1 MMITRLIIVVITV
14 SVFVILYIFTRKLS
28 HSASRKKKYKEVEE
42 KIRKKIKPFSK
53 EIGAER
59 RHLVSEYEECIRMT
73 KDKDVK
79 AWGRWL
85 LAQFYHNNPHRGKD
99 YLEKAIECYSEIL
112 KEFSDYPFHEESLFR
127 LGNLLFFEKFEYE
140 KVCSVYQKLLKKY
153 PQSKWV
159 TIAKERVELIRNNRT
174 YPQTLNSYIVAEKYF
189 EQGKYEK
196 SIQSLLNIIEKY
208 PKSGLAGEALYFLGD
223 IYHFKLKDYNKAMDE
238 YQELIQKFPQN
249 RFVAN
254 AQFKIGECC
263 RKLEM
268 WQEAIEAYRKFVND
282 YSQYGYSDYAQF
294 YIGQCYEELKDWQR
308 ARDTYSLISTNYP
321 ESIWADVA
329 GNRIKYLKKFLGG

>member
-1 MMITRLIIVVITV
+1 MIIKLIIAVVAV
-14 SVFVILYIFTRKLS
+14 GVLILLYSFLKRLS
-28 HSASRKKKYKEVEE
+28 HSASRKRKYREVEE
-42 KIRKKIKPFSK
+42 KIKGRIKPFSK
-53 EIGAER
+53 EMGGER

-99 YLEKAIECYSEIL
+99 YLEKAIECYTEIL

-127 LGNLLFFEKFEYE
+127 LGNLLFFEKFDHE
-140 KVCSVYQKLLKKY
+140 KVCRLYQKLLKKY

-159 TIAKERVELIRNNRT
+159 IIAKERVELVRNNLT
-174 YPQTLNSYIVAEKYF
+174 YPQALNSYIVGEKYF

-196 SIQSLLNIIEKY
+196 SIQSLLNIIEEY

-223 IYHFKLKDYNKAMDE
+223 IYHFKLKDYNKAIDE
-238 YQELIQKFPQN
+238 YGNLIQKFPQN

-263 RKLEM
+263 RKMQM
-268 WQEAIEAYRKFVND
+268 WEEAIKAYRKFIED

-294 YIGQCYEELKDWQR
+294 YIGQCYEQLKDWQE
-308 ARDTYSLISTNYP
+308 AKNAYSLILTNYL
-321 ESIWADVA
+321 ESIWTDVA
-329 GNRIKYLKKFLGG
+329 RNRVKYLNRYLGG